1 MVLLKTITLK
11 SGTVWLYL
19 NLLKAVC
26 QTKIKHKNFN
36 SILALLC
43 NKMNVQSARKQ
54 KCYGSKSYWYAH
66 KCNDIVDNP
75 YDNQHFNHYHT
86 AN

>member
-1 MVLLKTITLK
+1 
-11 SGTVWLYL
+11 
-19 NLLKAVC
+19 
-26 QTKIKHKNFN
+26 
-36 SILALLC
+36 
-43 NKMNVQSARKQ
+43 MNVQSARKQ
-54 KCYGSKSYWYAH
+54 KCNGSKSYWYAH